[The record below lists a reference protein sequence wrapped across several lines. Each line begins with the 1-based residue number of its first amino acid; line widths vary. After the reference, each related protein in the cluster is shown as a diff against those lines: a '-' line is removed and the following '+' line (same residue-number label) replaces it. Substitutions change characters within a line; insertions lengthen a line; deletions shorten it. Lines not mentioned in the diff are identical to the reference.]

1 MPYKLHCVKIASC
14 TDNYDEGC
22 TMEYF
27 KKNKI
32 SKLEWP
38 SRSPDLNS
46 IEHLW
51 EHIGKEIRKQSF
63 VGILGLKSRIKEVW
77 DKISTN
83 VTANLVSS
91 MKRRLEAVIKAN
103 ESLTKY

>member
-1 MPYKLHCVKIASC
+1 LDLGKKF
-14 TDNYDEGC
+14 TFQQDNDPKHSAKS

-27 KKNKI
+27 KKNEI

-38 SRSPDLNS
+38 SQSPDLNP

-51 EHIGKEIRKQSF
+51 EHIGREIRKQSF

-77 DKISTN
+77 DQISTN
-83 VTANLVSS
+83 VNANLVSS
-91 MKRRLEAVIKAN
+91 MKRRLEAVIKTN
-103 ESLTKY
+103 GGPTKY

>member
-1 MPYKLHCVKIASC
+1 MDLGKKF
-14 TDNYDEGC
+14 TFQQDNDPKHSAES

-32 SKLEWP
+32 SKLECP
-38 SRSPDLNS
+38 SQSPDLNP

-51 EHIGKEIRKQSF
+51 EHIGRVIRKQSF
-63 VGILGLKSRIKEVW
+63 VEILGLKSKIKEVW
-77 DKISTN
+77 YQISTN

-91 MKRRLEAVIKAN
+91 MKRRLKAVIKAN
-103 ESLTKY
+103 GGPTKY